1 MQLKNG
7 NVITYNEQLDVHVWQ
22 ELAGIVTANKILFM
36 SLSNDEMP
44 QSTELLLMG
53 FDGAVSQAD
62 IKKIKSIVYKHCTLE
77 GEDKPL
83 TDLVF
88 KGDPSGVQR
97 LMAEVLR
104 VNFLDQSLAVRQHL
118 AQSVSTNTPAG

>member
-1 MQLKNG
+1 MELRDG
-7 NVITYNEQLDVHVWQ
+7 TLIEYNDQLDVHTWQ

-53 FDGAVSQAD
+53 FDGAVSQSD
-62 IKKIKSIVYKHCTLE
+62 IKKIKSIVYRHCTVS
-77 GEDKPL
+77 GENQAL

-88 KGDPSGVQR
+88 KSDPAGIQR
-97 LMAEVLR
+97 LMAEVIR
-104 VNFLDQSLAVRQHL
+104 KNFLEQSLIVKKRL
-118 AQSVSTNTPAG
+118 IQSASTSNPAG